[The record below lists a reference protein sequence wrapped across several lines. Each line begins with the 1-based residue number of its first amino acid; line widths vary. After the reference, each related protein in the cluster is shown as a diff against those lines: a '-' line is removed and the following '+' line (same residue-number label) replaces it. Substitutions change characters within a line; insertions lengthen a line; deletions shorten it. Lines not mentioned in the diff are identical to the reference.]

1 MVSLRVPKV
10 ENYSNEKLFETL
22 NISNVPKVQMEYVVM
37 SDKDKIR
44 LIKNIEAIVRKSIEY
59 KQYIRFLKE
68 EIDMTECTFFE
79 KVNNKNP
86 NSGISIE
93 IHHEPIDLFTIVQT
107 VVDKW
112 IDLDMDVNPLLIA
125 EEVMQLHY
133 KNQVGLVPL
142 SITVH
147 QLVHDGKIFIPLQNV
162 YGNYLDFIEEY
173 GAYISDN
180 TQNILQTKLRMSK
193 EIINPD
199 TSILEKKYVYLNVD
213 GFNLPQIIE

>member
-1 MVSLRVPKV
+1 M
-10 ENYSNEKLFETL
+10 
-22 NISNVPKVQMEYVVM
+22 
-37 SDKDKIR
+37 
-44 LIKNIEAIVRKSIEY
+44 
-59 KQYIRFLKE
+59 
-68 EIDMTECTFFE
+68 
-79 KVNNKNP
+79 
-86 NSGISIE
+86 G
-93 IHHEPIDLFTIVQT
+93 
-107 VVDKW
+107 
-112 IDLDMDVNPLLIA
+112 
-125 EEVMQLHY
+125 LHY

-213 GFNLPQIIE
+213 GFSLPQVIE